1 MIDGHE
7 VVTLPP
13 KRKPDIPVY
22 WAPKAPSKAVLQ
34 KDDIVPSAYYL
45 VAVGE
50 VKGRTSRPTGFSAE
64 ELGLLEAF
72 LRDLLISQS
81 YRKIALGF
89 LTDGNI
95 IQFLWLRVAPDRT
108 FSANLSAPYDL
119 RQNDTAGPGARLL
132 HGLLQ
137 AEPEQLGAK
146 MHTVMLENLEV
157 NIGLHLGR
165 GSTSTVWRGMHKGK
179 DVVVKISHAELGG
192 VTRSHEQK
200 ALETLAR
207 SLPHA
212 FRNSVPR
219 LCGVD
224 ARANALVMVP
234 CGKFFALSTSQL
246 GRGLL
251 PHPQPEHFCALVDI
265 LQQVHQCARLVH
277 RDLAPRNFYMDP
289 TDEHVRS
296 PPSQSYCLTLFAA
309 DSQRLG
315 QCCSCWQQD
324 CLSGCS
330 RVCRQQRAAT
340 VAKPRANHQC
350 TNP

>member
-1 MIDGHE
+1 
-7 VVTLPP
+7 
-13 KRKPDIPVY
+13 
-22 WAPKAPSKAVLQ
+22 
-34 KDDIVPSAYYL
+34 
-45 VAVGE
+45 
-50 VKGRTSRPTGFSAE
+50 
-64 ELGLLEAF
+64 
-72 LRDLLISQS
+72 
-81 YRKIALGF
+81 
-89 LTDGNI
+89 
-95 IQFLWLRVAPDRT
+95 
-108 FSANLSAPYDL
+108 
-119 RQNDTAGPGARLL
+119 
-132 HGLLQ
+132 
-137 AEPEQLGAK
+137 

-296 PPSQSYCLTLFAA
+296 PPPPPHPGHIVLPCLQLILNDWGSAVPVGSKTVFQGAREYAA
-309 DSQRLG
+309 NSVL
-315 QCCSCWQQD
+315 QQWRNQEQITNAPTHD
-324 CLSGCS
+324 L
-330 RVCRQQRAAT
+330 VRA
-340 VAKPRANHQC
+340 VAKQD
-350 TNP
+350 